1 MKNILIIC
9 LFLIGSF
16 GLTAQDKAP
25 NSEGKFEQLGT
36 MLPTPN
42 SYRTASGAPGKEYW
56 QQRADYKIKVTLN
69 DENQSITGEET
80 ITYYNQSPDKLSYL
94 WLQLDQNM
102 RAQGSDA
109 QLTSTGGIRDSVPA
123 KPFEQYIVN
132 DYEFDGGFKISKVTD
147 AAGKPMDYL
156 IQKTMM
162 KIRLPQ
168 GLNFGESVTFNIA
181 WSYNINDRMRMG
193 GRSGYEYFEEDGNY
207 LYTVAQFFPRMA
219 VYDDVEGWQHKQFI
233 GAGEFALT
241 FGNYEAEITV
251 PADHIVAAS
260 GMLQN
265 AKEVLT
271 KEELKRYQQAQKST
285 EQVWIVTE
293 EEARA
298 KEKTKATA
306 TKTWKFKADNVRDF
320 AFASSRKFIWD
331 AMMVELTTTKP
342 LAQSFYPKEGNP
354 LWAEESTKAVANTL
368 ILYSE
373 RTFDYPYPQAT
384 SVHAASIG
392 MEYPMICFNFG
403 RPKPDGTYTIG
414 TKTGMVY
421 VIVHEIGHN
430 YFPMIVNSDERQW
443 AWMDEGINSY
453 LESQTMWKYYPDLP
467 YTANSPESIL
477 GYMKNK
483 KIQNPIM
490 TNPEQ
495 VLALGPNAYTK
506 PAAALNILRSSVMGP
521 ELFDEAFKEYA
532 QRWMFKHPQPADF
545 FRTMEDAS
553 AFDLDWFWKGWF
565 YGIDHVDIAVE
576 DVKWFKMRGDESEVE
591 KETVKAPKGDLSS
604 EEKLSIE
611 GPEYISLVETPSYFY
626 GEYRSTVDDQEIMDK
641 YMGKNMYQV
650 KLSNQGGLVMPV
662 ILQFNFKDGSSEVVR
677 LPAEIWRKNESE
689 ISKIFVFEKEV
700 ENVVF
705 DPEKEL
711 ADVEKSNNV
720 FPRPEA
726 KSKLDEFKEKK
737 G

>member
-1 MKNILIIC
+1 MKKYLIIS
-9 LFLIGSF
+9 LVLLTH
-16 GLTAQDKAP
+16 GLMGQEAP
-25 NSEGKFEQLGT
+25 PNKSNKFEQMGT

-42 SYRTASGAPGKEYW
+42 SYRSASGAPGSAYW
-56 QQRADYKIKVTLN
+56 QQKADYKIKVTLD
-69 DENQSITGEET
+69 DENQRISGEET
-80 ITYYNQSPDKLSYL
+80 ITYHNQSPNPLNYL

-109 QLTSTGGIRDSVPA
+109 QLTSTAAMRDSVPA
-123 KPFEQYIVN
+123 KPFEQYLMN
-132 DYEFDGGFKISKVTD
+132 EFDFEGGFKIAKVTD
-147 AAGKPMDYL
+147 AADKGLDYM

-162 KIRLPQ
+162 KIRLPKNLQ
-168 GLNFGESVTFNIA
+168 PGENFSFKIA
-181 WSYNINDRMRMG
+181 WSFNINDRMRMG

-233 GAGEFALT
+233 GGGEFALT
-241 FGNYEAEITV
+241 FGDYEVEITV
-251 PADHIVAAS
+251 PSDHIVAAS
-260 GMLQN
+260 GMIQN
-265 AKEVLT
+265 PKDVLSKEQY
-271 KEELKRYQQAQKST
+271 KRYQQALKS
-285 EQVWIVTE
+285 EQQVWIVTE
-293 EEARA
+293 EEAREN
-298 KEKTKATA
+298 EKTKAKD
-306 TKTWKFKADNVRDF
+306 TKTWKFKAENVRDF

-331 AMMVELTTTKP
+331 AMAVSLPTTTP

-368 ILYSE
+368 TLYSE

-403 RPKPDGTYTIG
+403 RPKPDGSYTTA

-430 YFPMIVNSDERQW
+430 FFPMIVNSDERQW

-467 YTANSPESIL
+467 YTSNSPESIV

-483 KIQNPIM
+483 RIQNPIM

-506 PAAALNILRSSVMGP
+506 PAAALNILRSSIMGP
-521 ELFDEAFKEYA
+521 ELFDEAFREYA
-532 QRWMFKHPQPADF
+532 QRWMFKHPTPADF

-565 YGIDHVDIAVE
+565 YTIDHVDISVD
-576 DVKWFKMRGDESEVE
+576 DVKWFKINDGEAELE
-591 KETVKAPKGDLSS
+591 KEAVKAPKGDLSG
-604 EEKLSIE
+604 EEKQSI
-611 GPEYISLVETPSYFY
+611 GDPQYLTITETPDYFY
-626 GEYRSTVDDQEIMDK
+626 GEFRSRLNDQEIIDR
-641 YMGKNMYQV
+641 YLGKNIYQV
-650 KLSNQGGLVMPV
+650 SLSNRGGLVMPL
-662 ILQFNFKDGSSEVVR
+662 IIQFNFTDGSAETLR
-677 LPAEIWRKNESE
+677 IPAEVWRKNESE
-689 ISKIFVFEKEV
+689 INKIFVFEKEV
-700 ENVVF
+700 ESVVF

-711 ADVEKSNNV
+711 ADVDKENNT
-720 FPRPEA
+720 FPRA
-726 KSKLDEFKEKK
+726 DTKSKVDAFKEKK

>member
-1 MKNILIIC
+1 MKKLFFFCFII
-9 LFLIGSF
+9 SF
-16 GLTAQDKAP
+16 GALAQQEKAP
-25 NSEGKFEQLGT
+25 NADGKFEQLGT

-42 SYRTASGAPGKEYW
+42 SYRTASGAPGKDYW
-56 QQRADYKIKVTLN
+56 QQRADYKIKVILN
-69 DENQSITGEET
+69 DDNQSIKGEET
-80 ITYYNQSPDKLSYL
+80 ITYYNQSPDALRYL

-109 QLTSTGGIRDSVPA
+109 QITSTSSMRDSIPA

-132 DYEFDGGFKISKVTD
+132 DIEFDGGFKISKVTD
-147 AAGKPMDYL
+147 ASGKPLDYL

-162 KIRLPQ
+162 KIRLAQP
-168 GLNFGESVTFNIA
+168 LKPGENISFSIA

-193 GRSGYEYFEEDGNY
+193 GRSGYEYFAEDGNY

-233 GAGEFALT
+233 GGGEFALT
-241 FGNYEAEITV
+241 FGNYEVEITV
-251 PADHIVAAS
+251 PSDHIVAAS
-260 GMLQN
+260 GTLQN
-265 AKEVLT
+265 AKDVLT

-298 KEKTKATA
+298 KEKNRAKDTR
-306 TKTWKFKADNVRDF
+306 TWRFKADNVRDF

-331 AMMVELTTTKP
+331 AMVVELATNKP
-342 LAQSFYPKEGNP
+342 MAQSFYPKEGNP

-368 ILYSE
+368 KLYSE

-403 RPKPDGTYTIG
+403 RPRPDGTYSIS

-421 VIVHEIGHN
+421 VIVHEVGHN

-443 AWMDEGINSY
+443 AWMDEGLNSY
-453 LESQTMWKYYPDLP
+453 LESQTMWEYYPDLP
-467 YTANSPESIL
+467 YTANSPESII

-483 KIQNPIM
+483 RIQNPIM

-495 VLALGPNAYTK
+495 VLSLGPNAYTK
-506 PAAALNILRSSVMGP
+506 PAAALNILRSSIMGP
-521 ELFDEAFKEYA
+521 EIFDEAFKEYA
-532 QRWMFKHPQPADF
+532 QRWMFKHPTPADF

-565 YGIDHVDIAVE
+565 YGIDHVDISVD
-576 DVKWFKMRGDESEVE
+576 DVKWFKVRGDENEVE
-591 KETVKAPKGDLSS
+591 TQTIKAPAGDLSTES
-604 EEKLSIE
+604 RPQIA
-611 GPEYISLVETPSYFY
+611 GPKYISVLETPSYFY
-626 GEYRSTVDDQEIMDK
+626 GEYRSTVNDNEIIDK
-641 YMGKNMYQV
+641 YQGKNLYEV
-650 KLSNQGGLVMPV
+650 KLSNKGGLVMPL
-662 ILQFNFKDGSSEVVR
+662 ILQFNFKDGSSEIHR
-677 LPAEIWRKNESE
+677 IPAEIWRKNESE
-689 ISKIFVFEKEV
+689 VSKVFVFEKEL
-700 ENVVF
+700 EYVVF
-705 DPEKEL
+705 DPKKEL
-711 ADVEKSNNV
+711 ADVDKENNV
-720 FPRPEA
+720 FPRVEQ
-726 KSKLDEFKEKK
+726 KSKADAFKEKK